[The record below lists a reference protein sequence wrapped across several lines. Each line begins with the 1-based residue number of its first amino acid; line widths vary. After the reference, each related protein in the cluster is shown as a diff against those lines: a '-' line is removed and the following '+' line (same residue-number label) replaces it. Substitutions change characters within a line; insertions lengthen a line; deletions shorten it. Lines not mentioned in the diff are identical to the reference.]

1 MFTVQKVIYFFI
13 LQKYYKFASK
23 YIKIRNLWLT
33 KFPVTQ
39 LLQRLISQKV
49 DHEFSQTV
57 GLQKNLPTKI
67 VAFNVYWYR
76 FITNIA
82 ILKKIINFC
91 TENIYPNYINGIFY
105 SKTGY
110 YSPIGP
116 NLFTLFSEAYMYWKG
131 IDSHIRCT
139 FQMLFSAMTNWG
151 RSVTSKW
158 PEKRMKRH
166 LVAKMLLYLPIE
178 NQTITKPEM
187 KHAYTRT
194 HIVRINMWFPFYSS
208 GNQHARLI
216 TTQTGCWSLFEE
228 RGN

>member
-1 MFTVQKVIYFFI
+1 MPKWAVIACFRYDIPIKVFTVQKVIYFFI

-57 GLQKNLPTKI
+57 GLQKNLPTKT

-131 IDSHIRCT
+131 IFCND
-139 FQMLFSAMTNWG
+139 
-151 RSVTSKW
+151 
-158 PEKRMKRH
+158 
-166 LVAKMLLYLPIE
+166 
-178 NQTITKPEM
+178 
-187 KHAYTRT
+187 
-194 HIVRINMWFPFYSS
+194 
-208 GNQHARLI
+208 
-216 TTQTGCWSLFEE
+216 
-228 RGN
+228 

>member
-1 MFTVQKVIYFFI
+1 MVNKISRNPTV
-13 LQKYYKFASK
+13 A
-23 YIKIRNLWLT
+23 KIDLSENA
-33 KFPVTQ
+33 K
-39 LLQRLISQKV
+39 LLV

-57 GLQKNLPTKI
+57 GLQKNLPTKT
-67 VAFNVYWYR
+67 VAFIVYWYR

-82 ILKKIINFC
+82 ILKNFINFC
-91 TENIYPNYINGIFY
+91 TENIYPNYINGILY

-110 YSPIGP
+110 YSPFRRLVPTCLLYLVRHTCI
-116 NLFTLFSEAYMYWKG
+116 EKV
-131 IDSHIRCT
+131 
-139 FQMLFSAMTNWG
+139 FSAMTNWG

-166 LVAKMLLYLPIE
+166 LVAKMLLFLLIE

-187 KHAYTRT
+187 KHAYART
-194 HIVRINMWFPFYSS
+194 HIVLINMWFLFYSS

-228 RGN
+228 RSN